1 MEIEIRNLTKKYGN
15 LTALD
20 NLTLHIK
27 EGMFGLL
34 GPNGAGKTTLMKIMA
49 TVMYPTEGTVLI
61 DGYDVSK
68 NPEEIRR
75 MIGYLPQTFGFYP
88 NVRLDDFLSYI
99 GVLKGMD
106 KQSIP
111 SLVDRVLEMVNL
123 GDCKSR
129 KIKTLS
135 GGMKQRL
142 GIAQAFLG
150 DPEILIVDEP
160 TAGLD
165 PEERVRFRKVL
176 TEMSIGKRVILST
189 HIVGDIEASCSEL
202 GVLDKGIIQYHGT
215 VEGLVDFARDMI
227 WELEIPLEDYQGIK
241 DKYDVLNIKRNKDSV
256 QIQIMY
262 QEQALGSKPVV
273 PNVELGYFCLL
284 KNKVLSKK

>member
-1 MEIEIRNLTKKYGN
+1 MEIEIRGLTKKYGN

-75 MIGYLPQTFGFYP
+75 MIGYLPQNFGFYP

-111 SLVDRVLEMVNL
+111 SLVDRVLDMVNL
-123 GDCKSR
+123 GDCKSY

-202 GVLDKGIIQYHGT
+202 GVLDKGIIQYRGT
-215 VEGLVDFARDMI
+215 LEGLVDFARDMI

-241 DKYDVLNIKRNKDSV
+241 DKYDVLNVKRNKDSV
-256 QIQIMY
+256 QIQIIY
-262 QEQALGSKPVV
+262 QEQPLGSKPVV

>member
-1 MEIEIRNLTKKYGN
+1 MEIEIRGLTKKYGN

-75 MIGYLPQTFGFYP
+75 MIGYLPQNFGFYP

-111 SLVDRVLEMVNL
+111 SLVDRVLDMVNL
-123 GDCKSR
+123 GDCKSH

-202 GVLDKGIIQYHGT
+202 GVLDKGIIQYRGT
-215 VEGLVDFARDMI
+215 LEGLVDFARDMI
-227 WELEIPLEDYQGIK
+227 WELEIPLENYQGIK
-241 DKYDVLNIKRNKDSV
+241 DKYDVLNVKRNKDSV
-256 QIQIMY
+256 QIQIIY
-262 QEQALGSKPVV
+262 QEQPLGSKPVV